1 MKRIGILGGGQL
13 GRMMAL
19 SARQMGYSLITL
31 DPTENAPCAQ
41 VSDQQIQAPFT
52 DVEAAKRLAAESDV
66 VTYEFENISH
76 EVAEAIGSKLIHGT
90 ELLFRTQHR
99 IREKE
104 LIEQLGYQVA
114 PYQAVETTE
123 DLLEA
128 KRQLGLPFVL
138 KTARFGY
145 DGKGQTVIRTE
156 LDLQTAIK
164 TFESTEYVAE
174 KWLPFDQEISVIV
187 ARSGQET
194 KVFPVSENIH
204 QDNILHLSIVPARI
218 PNELKQQAIE
228 LATRLADD
236 VNLIGTLA
244 IELFVVGG
252 ELIVN
257 ELAPRPHNSGH
268 YSIDACETSQFEQHI
283 RAICGLPLG
292 DTRLTTPVVMANI
305 LGQHITALYEELP
318 TLSSRT
324 KVHLYGK
331 QEAKQGRKMG
341 HLNILADSVEEA
353 LAEVE
358 RLQIWKETVR

>member
-1 MKRIGILGGGQL
+1 MKKIGILGGGQL

-19 SARQMGYSLITL
+19 SAREMGYELLTL

-41 VSDQQIQAPFT
+41 ITDHQIVADFT
-52 DVEAAKRLAAESDV
+52 DVEAAKRLARESDV

-76 EVAEAIGSKLIHGT
+76 EVATAIGDKLVHGT
-90 ELLFRTQHR
+90 ELLFQTQHR

-104 LIEQLGYQVA
+104 MIERHGYQVA
-114 PYQAVETTE
+114 PYHAVHTVA
-123 DLLEA
+123 DLKEA
-128 KRQLGLPFVL
+128 SERLGLPFVL

-145 DGKGQTVIRTE
+145 DGKGQTVIRTAA
-156 LDLQTAIK
+156 DLAGSIK
-164 TFESTEYVAE
+164 TFEPTEYVAE

-187 ARSGQET
+187 TRSERET
-194 KVFPVSENIH
+194 RVFPVSENIH
-204 QDNILHLSIVPARI
+204 RDNILHLSIVPARI
-218 PNELKQQAIE
+218 SSELSQQAID
-228 LATRLADD
+228 LATNIAEA
-236 VNLIGTLA
+236 VGLIGTLA
-244 IELFVVGG
+244 IELFVVGS

-305 LGQHITALYEELP
+305 LGQHVTALSEEQH
-318 TLSSRT
+318 TLSART

-331 QEAKQGRKMG
+331 QEAKTGRKMG